1 MFNAIN
7 TPAHVIANVQSKI
20 IDLFMDYCDSF
31 YAEFAPIDYDS
42 ETRHLRLVVN
52 REDGNPMTPADIMDL
67 HQLIT
72 VACYHDPYL
81 KDVIDFDDF
90 YYKQGEPMT
99 ILSLGFDIL

>member
-7 TPAHVIANVQSKI
+7 TPAHIIANIQTKI
-20 IDLFMDYCDSF
+20 IDLFLDYCDSF
-31 YAEFAPIDYDS
+31 YAEFAPIKEYS
-42 ETRHLRLVVN
+42 KTRHLRLVVN

-90 YYKQGEPMT
+90 YYKPGEPIT

>member
-7 TPAHVIANVQSKI
+7 TPAPFFANVQTKI
-20 IDLFMDYCDSF
+20 IELFMDYCDDF
-31 YAEFAPIDYDS
+31 YAEFAPIEDCTK
-42 ETRHLRLVVN
+42 TRHLRLVVN
-52 REDGNPMTPADIMDL
+52 REDCNPMTPADIMDL

-81 KDVIDFDDF
+81 KDVIAFDDF

-99 ILSLGFDIL
+99 ILTLGFDIL